1 MVMMREYM
9 KSFFTL
15 PLAPWIWRPSATG
28 FPWSCETWQ
37 VILRFVGQTRHW
49 EVVPSDERD
58 VRPASL

>member
-1 MVMMREYM
+1 M